1 MMHNKTSRFQSPSLI
16 HITADNID
24 IIPDTLD
31 GKKSFHAT
39 QVVAF
44 QRGAQTTDEILQRV
58 KVTGI
63 RSLNVSQ
70 SLSVTRVCNYVL
82 MKTEPLLPKPVCEEW
97 YEQSYMRSVSYH
109 LVLNEQLH

>member
-1 MMHNKTSRFQSPSLI
+1 MQIDTALAQLTLPTLDSSTGAVTPPNMMHNKTSSVQSPSLI

-44 QRGAQTTDEILQRV
+44 QRGAQTTDEIFAASEGNR
-58 KVTGI
+58 
-63 RSLNVSQ
+63 
-70 SLSVTRVCNYVL
+70 Y
-82 MKTEPLLPKPVCEEW
+82 
-97 YEQSYMRSVSYH
+97 
-109 LVLNEQLH
+109 